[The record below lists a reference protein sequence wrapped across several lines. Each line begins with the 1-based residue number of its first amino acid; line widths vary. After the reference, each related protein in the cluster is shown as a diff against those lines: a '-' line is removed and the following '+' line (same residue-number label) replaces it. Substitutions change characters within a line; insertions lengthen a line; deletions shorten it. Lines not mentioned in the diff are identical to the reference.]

1 MIADKA
7 AKKRGKGAHLLV
19 PGGTFVMVSPELVR
33 LLGGMA
39 EAGLVGNLHQHCVRC
54 ADDDVPGRWQEGLCW
69 VYGSHA
75 HWAAQLGLTE
85 SGHEKLARRLTELG
99 VILKRTDRARR
110 AGARTW
116 WAVDYDRLD
125 ELGYDASVDWK
136 PVNRPHLR
144 TPDEDAPDGPTSVEV
159 AEWFEQFWAKYPK
172 QTAKVSAE
180 QVFRRKVKSAEE
192 FQVVLDGLSR
202 YMTGKWEFIDE
213 DFIPAPAKF
222 LREERF
228 RDVV

>member
-136 PVNRPHLR
+136 PVNRPQLR
-144 TPDEDAPDGPTSVEV
+144 TPDRRCTRRADLGGGRGVVRTVLGKV
-159 AEWFEQFWAKYPK
+159 PK
-172 QTAKVSAE
+172 ADREGVGRTGFPEKGKVGRGFPGRA
-180 QVFRRKVKSAEE
+180 
-192 FQVVLDGLSR
+192 
-202 YMTGKWEFIDE
+202 
-213 DFIPAPAKF
+213 
-222 LREERF
+222 
-228 RDVV
+228 